1 MKKRALCL
9 NMRKIPKKSA
19 KDHQGLRKYFYNKA
33 EEDAAIGQE
42 ACQGD
47 KHKNKKN
54 NRDINNWF
62 LK

>member
-1 MKKRALCL
+1 
-9 NMRKIPKKSA
+9 MRKIPKKSA
-19 KDHQGLRKYFYNKA
+19 KDHQGLRKYFYKKA